1 MKKPSSSIRI
11 EKPGADGKPA
21 GPGVLPGGVVFLEGL
36 WAGVWQWLH
45 PAGNLTPA
53 VLPIAAAAAALCL
66 GLLVRWEK
74 PGRLAAL
81 AAVLLALTATPL
93 VWASR
98 QSAAYRRYMDA
109 LNGSVLYARE
119 HDGVWLERA
128 GSRVHYPQLAGAG
141 ISEKLRQAGMGKRQ
155 QELPE
160 GEGVTLDFGDGS
172 LLRLW
177 EVPIRGGYTPE
188 ETFGVFVAYT
198 YPDGETYCYDT
209 DNLGWDRVV
218 DSLPSA
224 G

>member
-1 MKKPSSSIRI
+1 MYEAFREAPQSQKDRSRLK
-11 EKPGADGKPA
+11 
-21 GPGVLPGGVVFLEGL
+21 LGL
-36 WAGVWQWLH
+36 WI
-45 PAGNLTPA
+45 T
-53 VLPIAAAAAALCL
+53 
-66 GLLVRWEK
+66 
-74 PGRLAAL
+74 L

-98 QSAAYRRYMDA
+98 QSAAYRR
-109 LNGSVLYARE
+109 
-119 HDGVWLERA
+119 RA

>member
-1 MKKPSSSIRI
+1 MYEAFREAPQSKKDRSRL
-11 EKPGADGKPA
+11 K
-21 GPGVLPGGVVFLEGL
+21 LGL
-36 WAGVWQWLH
+36 WI
-45 PAGNLTPA
+45 T
-53 VLPIAAAAAALCL
+53 
-66 GLLVRWEK
+66 
-74 PGRLAAL
+74 L

-98 QSAAYRRYMDA
+98 QSAAYHRYMDA
-109 LNGSVLYARE
+109 LNGSVL
-119 HDGVWLERA
+119 
-128 GSRVHYPQLAGAG
+128 S
-141 ISEKLRQAGMGKRQ
+141 
-155 QELPE
+155 E
-160 GEGVTLDFGDGS
+160 GEGVALDFGDGS

-209 DNLGWDRVV
+209 GNLGWDRVV

>member
-1 MKKPSSSIRI
+1 MIGFYDYTVLATYAATALGVTGMFQAVEGRHLTAVFCLLAAGLLDCFDGRIARTKKDRSRL
-11 EKPGADGKPA
+11 K
-21 GPGVLPGGVVFLEGL
+21 LGL
-36 WAGVWQWLH
+36 WI
-45 PAGNLTPA
+45 T
-53 VLPIAAAAAALCL
+53 
-66 GLLVRWEK
+66 
-74 PGRLAAL
+74 L

-177 EVPIRGGYTPE
+177 EVPLRGGYTPE